1 MNYRSQSGLSA
12 RGLLAETLVWSCLF
26 WPGLIGAQPSAADT
40 DGEAVEYPPVYR
52 VEAIVFRHADG
63 RSDRRRAPGP
73 ADFTERLDP
82 LLVAYA
88 NEAAQQQLARL
99 ARFLPVAE
107 VPGTQDETT
116 PFLEFEEQRLRPVP
130 PVYAAL
136 GDLSTSMQRAMSR
149 LLDAPD
155 YEPVETRGWIQFAPP
170 QRRSVAV
177 RVHDRT
183 VVEKLEPAARFP
195 GPGPVPSPHVLP
207 FGPLFQ
213 TPPPARAIYRL
224 DGSITLRQRRFLH
237 LDLDLVWQSQTR
249 APADPGVDPDFALKP
264 GAERRPEAKAD
275 AEKTAEDEWELH
287 RLQQS
292 RVVRPGRLEYFD
304 SSLFG
309 VLVRVERFKLVVPE
323 IKDAPTQPTVEAPD
337 APGGSAPAR
346 QPVTE
351 TGS

>member
-1 MNYRSQSGLSA
+1 MNHSSQSGLAA
-12 RGLLAETLVWSCLF
+12 RALLAAALVWSCLF
-26 WPGLIGAQPSAADT
+26 WTGSIGAQLSTADAA
-40 DGEAVEYPPVYR
+40 GEAVEYPPVYR
-52 VEAIVFRHADG
+52 VEAIVFRHADA

-136 GDLSTSMQRAMSR
+136 GDLSSSMQRAMSR

-155 YEPVETRGWIQFAPP
+155 YEPVATRGWIQFAPP

-183 VVEKLEPAARFP
+183 VVEKLESAVSLD
-195 GPGPVPSPHVLP
+195 PVPSPHVLP
-207 FGPLFQ
+207 FGPLFE

-224 DGSITLRQRRFLH
+224 DGSVNLRQRRFLH
-237 LDLDLVWQSQTR
+237 LDLDLVWQSRTR
-249 APADPGVDPDFALKP
+249 APADPGVDRDFALKP
-264 GAERRPEAKAD
+264 GTGAERDREAKAD
-275 AEKTAEDEWELH
+275 AEKTDEGDWALH

-309 VLVRVERFKLVVPE
+309 VLVRIERFELVVPE
-323 IKDAPTQPTVEAPD
+323 IEDAPTQPTVEAPD

-351 TGS
+351 TGG